1 METTKQR
8 LLREAA
14 TLMGR
19 RELAQRLKVS
29 DAELDEWISGTGK
42 MPDRKLL
49 VLADVLDRWAG
60 RQNPKS
66 DPQSDLKP
74 AA

>member
-1 METTKQR
+1 VETVKQR
-8 LLREAA
+8 LLREASA
-14 TLMGR
+14 LMGKS
-19 RELAQRLKVS
+19 ELAQRLKVS
-29 DAELDEWISGTGK
+29 EQQLADWIGGEAK

-60 RQNPKS
+60 RQNGRPAK
-66 DPQSDLKP
+66 PDLKP

>member
-1 METTKQR
+1 VTETTKQR

-14 TLMGR
+14 HLMGQ

-29 DAELDEWISGTGK
+29 ESQLEGWIRGQAK

-49 VLADVLDRWAG
+49 VLADVLDSWASP
-60 RQNPKS
+60 PK
-66 DPQSDLKP
+66 
-74 AA
+74 

>member
-29 DAELDEWISGTGK
+29 EQELSDWIGGEGK

-49 VLADVLDRWAG
+49 VLADVLDSWAG
-60 RQNPKS
+60 RQNGKPAK
-66 DPQSDLKP
+66 SDLKP

>member
-1 METTKQR
+1 MAETTKQR

-14 TLMGR
+14 QLMGQ

-29 DAELDEWISGTGK
+29 ETQLEEWIQGATK

-49 VLADVLDRWAG
+49 ALADVLDSWAAP
-60 RQNPKS
+60 REPNR
-66 DPQSDLKP
+66 
-74 AA
+74 

>member
-1 METTKQR
+1 METVKQR
-8 LLREAA
+8 LLREASA
-14 TLMGR
+14 LMGKP
-19 RELAQRLKVS
+19 ELAQRLKVS
-29 DAELDEWISGTGK
+29 EQQLADWIGGEAK

-66 DPQSDLKP
+66 DPKSDLKP

>member
-1 METTKQR
+1 VETTKQR

-29 DAELDEWISGTGK
+29 DAQLDEWISGTGK

-49 VLADVLDRWAG
+49 VLADVLDIWAG
-60 RQNPKS
+60 RQSKPAKT
-66 DPQSDLKP
+66 DLKP

>member
-1 METTKQR
+1 METVKQR
-8 LLREAA
+8 LLREASA
-14 TLMGR
+14 LMGKP
-19 RELAQRLKVS
+19 ELAQRLKVS
-29 DAELDEWISGTGK
+29 EQQLADWIGGEAK

-60 RQNPKS
+60 RQNGRPAK
-66 DPQSDLKP
+66 PDLEP

>member
-1 METTKQR
+1 VSETTKQR

-14 TLMGR
+14 DLMGQ

-29 DAELDEWISGTGK
+29 ESQLEEWIRGQAK

-49 VLADVLDRWAG
+49 VLANVLDSWA
-60 RQNPKS
+60 QVKS
-66 DPQSDLKP
+66 
-74 AA
+74 